1 MAIHFDT
8 EDIETTRGEKVLAVV
23 LTVFLLIGGVWA
35 YQKLEIGNG
44 YVAPSYTPAEKS
56 AISTYDAAQQRL
68 YSTRTAVGRTQN
80 QLELSREAYRTAIEA
95 HEPSSK
101 LGARYRADS
110 ARFRAAQAARRSAS
124 AAVRRAAPA
133 ATAAQDRASAA
144 AEARSNHDAR
154 NTFLLRLGFLLVL
167 MTLSFLAFA
176 RLRRSRYLPVASA
189 LLGAVTILAFA
200 MAVDYVADYVGWR
213 DIGPLVLS
221 AVGVALSLLAF
232 WSLQRYL
239 VRRIP
244 RSRVR
249 RNECPF
255 CGYPVRPHATHCE
268 GCGRDVVAACAKCS
282 APRRV
287 GTAYCAACGNA

>member
-1 MAIHFDT
+1 MTIHVDT

-35 YQKLEIGNG
+35 YQKLEIGDG
-44 YVAPSYTPAEKS
+44 YVAPSYTAAEKS
-56 AISTYDAAQQRL
+56 AISTYDAAQRRL
-68 YSTRTAVGRTQN
+68 YAAQTAVGRAQN
-80 QLELSREAYRTAIEA
+80 ELELSREAYRTAIEA
-95 HEPSSK
+95 HQPSAK
-101 LGARYRADS
+101 LGARYHADS
-110 ARFRAAQAARRSAS
+110 ARFRAAQAKRRSAS
-124 AAVRRAAPA
+124 ADVQRAAPA
-133 ATAAQDRASAA
+133 AEAAEHRASAA
-144 AEARSNHDAR
+144 AEARSNRDAR

-167 MTLSFLAFA
+167 IALAFLVFT

-189 LLGAVTILAFA
+189 LLGAVTILAFV
-200 MAVDYVADYVGWR
+200 MAVDYVTDYVGWR
-213 DIGPLVLS
+213 DLGPLVLS

-255 CGYPVRPHATHCE
+255 CGYPVRPHGTHCE
-268 GCGRDVVAACAKCS
+268 GCGRDVVGACAKCS

-287 GTAYCAACGNA
+287 GTAYCAACGSA